1 MPITKL
7 MKINYQNLQVNSMSK
22 KILCSSVFIA
32 LFLSLLPGQDIVD
45 GIAAIVGDN
54 IILRSEV
61 QQLARMN
68 ASQMRIDPRRNPA
81 KFEKLLNNSLKALIE
96 EKILL
101 EQAKIDSIEVKDRE
115 VETMLEQQIQGIIQQ
130 AGSQQKAEEILGSP
144 LYSIRKE
151 YRPIV
156 RNRLI
161 VERLRT
167 EKFQNISISRREVE
181 DFHNTYRDSI
191 PEIPP
196 VLDFSQILV
205 KIEPGEKEQNIAK
218 TTADSLLALIRSG
231 ADFAELAKE
240 FSEDPGSASAGGD
253 LGYINRGGFIKEFE
267 EVAFALDK
275 GEISDVVKT
284 MFGYHIIQQLDKKGE
299 KINVRHILISPKV
312 SDKNI
317 ADAYQ
322 KAKDIRSEIITNT
335 ISFDSAAVRYSDDV
349 DSRANAGRIER
360 IPKNQ
365 IQNADFLTV
374 LDTLEVDEIS
384 TAFRTD
390 MGFHIIQ
397 LHGIYD
403 DSWYML
409 EQWALEFKRNQQY
422 QKWLENLRSDFYIDI
437 K

>member
-1 MPITKL
+1 MI
-7 MKINYQNLQVNSMSK
+7 K
-22 KILCSSVFIA
+22 K
-32 LFLSLLPGQDIVD
+32 LSLVCFVALLLSPLYSQDVVD

-68 ASQMRIDPRRNPA
+68 ASQMRIDPRRNPD
-81 KFEKLLNNSLKALIE
+81 KFEKLLNNSLQALIE

-115 VETMLEQQIQGIIQQ
+115 VETMLEQQIQGIIEQ

-144 LYSIRKE
+144 LHSIRKE

-161 VERLRT
+161 VERLRS
-167 EKFQNISISRREVE
+167 EKFQNITISRREVD
-181 DFHNTYRDSI
+181 DFQTTYKDSI
-191 PEIPP
+191 PDIPP
-196 VLDFSQILV
+196 VLDFSQILIN
-205 KIEPGEKEQNIAK
+205 IEPGIQEQNSGKSI
-218 TTADSLLALIRSG
+218 ADSLLELIRSG
-231 ADFAELAKE
+231 ADFEKLAKE
-240 FSEDPGSASAGGD
+240 FSEDPGSANAGGD

-267 EVAFALDK
+267 EVAFALEK

-322 KAKDIRSEIITNT
+322 KAQDIRTQILSNT
-335 ISFDSAAVRYSDDV
+335 VSFDSAAVTFSDDA
-349 DSRANAGRIER
+349 DSRQNAGRIER

-365 IQNADFLTV
+365 IQNKEFLTV
-374 LDTLEVDEIS
+374 LDTLEIS
-384 TAFRTD
+384 EVSDVFRTD
-390 MGFHIIQ
+390 MGYHIIQ
-397 LHGIYD
+397 LHGSYD

-422 QKWLENLRSDFYIDI
+422 QDWLTKLQSNFYIDI